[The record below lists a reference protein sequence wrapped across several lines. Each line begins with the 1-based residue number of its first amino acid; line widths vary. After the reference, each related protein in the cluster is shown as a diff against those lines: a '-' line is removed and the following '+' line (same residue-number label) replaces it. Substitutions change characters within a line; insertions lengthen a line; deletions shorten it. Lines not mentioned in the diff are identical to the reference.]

1 MKKLAYWITLAIFL
15 MIGCPW
21 LTVTFAGVNGMAVCI
36 LLFLVINPL
45 FCVLCGIFAG
55 KQLRR
60 TWLLPFITVILFGA
74 GARIFFEMDVPAI
87 LLYSGCYLLIGIIT
101 MSVRAFV
108 CKKGYSTENSEH

>member
-21 LTVTFAGVNGMAVCI
+21 LTVTFAGVNGMAVCL
-36 LLFLVINPL
+36 LLFFVINPL
-45 FCVLCGIFAG
+45 FSALCGIFAG

-60 TWLLPFITVILFGA
+60 TWLLPFITAILFGT

-87 LLYSGCYLLIGIIT
+87 LLYGGCYLLIGIVT

-108 CKKGYSTENSEH
+108 CKKMYSMENSEH